1 MTDTN
6 SMIYETNW
14 LSTVCAGLIDS
25 QVINKAEHKKTPINS
40 IVSCLQDN
48 THTALPVK

>member
-6 SMIYETNW
+6 SMIYETTM

-25 QVINKAEHKKTPINS
+25 QAINKAEHKKTPIN
-40 IVSCLQDN
+40 
-48 THTALPVK
+48 